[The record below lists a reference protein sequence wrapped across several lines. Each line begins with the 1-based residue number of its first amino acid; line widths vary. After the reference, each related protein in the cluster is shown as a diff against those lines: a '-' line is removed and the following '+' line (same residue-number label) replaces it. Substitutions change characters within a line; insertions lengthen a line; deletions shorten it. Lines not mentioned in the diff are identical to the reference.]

1 VKATKTYTKLEA
13 KAKMQRLCAKREYCI
28 YDAEEKLFNW
38 GLNRDEVD
46 DVVCD
51 LITDDFINEQRYANA
66 YTHDRIKFS
75 GFGKRKVAFK
85 LGQKRISKFC
95 ISKALQYVSDEVY
108 LDTFYAC
115 AKTKWES
122 LGKSLT
128 AEHRNKLYAFL
139 NQRGFEGNLIQQF
152 INENLKK

>member
-1 VKATKTYTKLEA
+1 
-13 KAKMQRLCAKREYCI
+13 MQRQCARRECCI

-38 GLNRDEVD
+38 GLNRAEVD

-85 LGQKRISKFC
+85 LRQKRISKFC
-95 ISKALQYVSDEVY
+95 VTKALQYISEEEY
-108 LDTFYAC
+108 LESFKAC
-115 AKTKWES
+115 ANTKWES
-122 LGKSLT
+122 MGMGIT
-128 AEHRNKLYAFL
+128 TVHRNKLYAFL
-139 NQRGFEGNLIQQF
+139 NQRGFEGNLIQEF